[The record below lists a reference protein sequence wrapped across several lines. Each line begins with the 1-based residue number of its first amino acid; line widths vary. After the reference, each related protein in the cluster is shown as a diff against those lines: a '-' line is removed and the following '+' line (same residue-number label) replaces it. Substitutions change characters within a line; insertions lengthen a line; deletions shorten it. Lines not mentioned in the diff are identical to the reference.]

1 MSTCRSTPAGIRGR
15 RRSIVVNDETQNLM
29 VAGVDGSLALTAAL
43 WAAAAAQRRGAAVR
57 LVNAF
62 SISPVFSGPGA
73 LFPNSVPQLLTPRR
87 TFRRTLAP

>member
-1 MSTCRSTPAGIRGR
+1 M
-15 RRSIVVNDETQNLM
+15 NDETQNLM

-43 WAAAAAQRRGAAVR
+43 WAAAAQRRGAAVR

>member
-43 WAAAAAQRRGAAVR
+43 WAAAAQRRGAAVR